1 MREVR
6 HRQGQGGKEE
16 KAEEISIGIIFCFV
30 VISFDIFILSGV
42 VESQLMFASLISFTV
57 HVLHCCTVTCGSSGD
72 TLCTVHF
79 TKPVCLNVKFSSS
92 AVVEEGRNCNTCG

>member
-6 HRQGQGGKEE
+6 RRKGHGGKEE

-42 VESQLMFASLISFTV
+42 VESQSLFAFCISFTV
-57 HVLHCCTVTCGSSGD
+57 HLLHWCTVTCGSSGD
-72 TLCTVHF
+72 T
-79 TKPVCLNVKFSSS
+79 S
-92 AVVEEGRNCNTCG
+92 